1 MKVHRPTAPPTSATM
16 TPITMERI
24 SYFSASTFFEKYEH
38 LGNCG
43 LGVWHYGAFANSELI
58 GVISLG
64 TACFSKTRGLIS
76 SVATQFGLAVY
87 QLTRGGTTSTAPF
100 NTPSRVLSSALNHFR
115 RERGDCLVVAYAYRY
130 VLRCWTVV

>member
-1 MKVHRPTAPPTSATM
+1 MNVDHLTEQPTYAATM
-16 TPITMERI
+16 IPISMEKI
-24 SYFSASTFFEKYEH
+24 SYSSASTFFEKYEH

-43 LGVWHYGAFANSELI
+43 LGVWHYGAFADSELI

-87 QLTRGGTTSTAPF
+87 QITRGGTCGTAPF
-100 NTPSRVLSSALNHFR
+100 NTPSRVLSSALN
-115 RERGDCLVVAYAYRY
+115 L
-130 VLRCWTVV
+130 